1 MMKKMKNTVAS
12 FLVIVLLLVT
22 VGCTTHIHNV
32 GNGPQTHQAS
42 EARQWYILWGLVPI
56 NDVNTNTMAGNV
68 TDYQIKTEF
77 DAIDVLIGIVT
88 SVVTVSSR
96 TVTVTK

>member
-1 MMKKMKNTVAS
+1 MIVKMKNTVA
-12 FLVIVLLLVT
+12 LLIVVVFLLVS

-32 GNGPQTHQAS
+32 GNGPQTNQVS
-42 EARQWYILWGLVPI
+42 EARQWYVLWGLVPI
-56 NDVNTNTMAGNV
+56 NEVDTNTMAGKSTN
-68 TDYQIKTEF
+68 YQIKTEA
-77 DAIDVLIGIVT
+77 DAIDILIGMVA

>member
-1 MMKKMKNTVAS
+1 MKKMIKIVT
-12 FLVIVLLLVT
+12 IVLLLLVF

-32 GNGPQTHQAS
+32 GNGPQTQSTA

-56 NDVNTNTMAGNV
+56 NEVSTNTMSGN
-68 TDYQIKTEF
+68 TDDYQIKTEVTP
-77 DAIDVLIGIVT
+77 IDILIGIVA

>member
-1 MMKKMKNTVAS
+1 MKKMRNTVAS
-12 FLVIVLLLVT
+12 FVVIVLLLAA

-32 GNGPQTHQAS
+32 GNGPQTQQTL

-56 NDVNTNTMAGNV
+56 NEVNTNTMAGNA
-68 TDYQIKTEF
+68 TDYQIKTEV
-77 DAIDVLIGIVT
+77 DPIDVLIGIVA

>member
-1 MMKKMKNTVAS
+1 MKKMIKIVT
-12 FLVIVLLLVT
+12 IVLLLLVF

-32 GNGPQTHQAS
+32 GNGPQTQSTA

-56 NDVNTNTMAGNV
+56 NEVSTNTMAGN
-68 TDYQIKTEF
+68 TDDYQIKTEVTP
-77 DAIDVLIGIVT
+77 IDILIGMVA

>member
-1 MMKKMKNTVAS
+1 MKKTIKIVT
-12 FLVIVLLLVT
+12 IVLLLLAF

-32 GNGPQTHQAS
+32 GNGPQTQSTA
-42 EARQWYILWGLVPI
+42 EARQWYILWGLVPL
-56 NDVNTNTMAGNV
+56 NDVNTNTMAGNAG
-68 TDYQIKTEF
+68 DYQIKTEVSP
-77 DAIDVLIGIVT
+77 IDILIGMVA

>member
-1 MMKKMKNTVAS
+1 MKKMRKKVTSLTV
-12 FLVIVLLLVT
+12 IILLLFA

-32 GNGPQTHQAS
+32 GNGPQKQQIT

-56 NDVNTNTMAGNV
+56 NDVNTNTMSGGATN
-68 TDYQIKTEF
+68 YQIKTEVN
-77 DAIDVLIGIVT
+77 AIDILIGMVA

-96 TVTVTK
+96 TVTLTK